1 MDSVQVHVVLTEVM
15 EFLIQENNVMTKMWL
30 MEMDAVVL
38 DKWTQVILVV
48 DSVQVHALLT
58 EVMEFLIQESNEMIK
73 ILLMG
78 MAAVIPDRSRL
89 DTLEVDLVLAPELL
103 IEEMGY
109 KKSEKLEMTLILI
122 MVMGVITC
130 VKLNLIMNV
139 LELDQLLVILFVV
152 TVLLIQVKNVMM
164 ET

>member
-1 MDSVQVHVVLTEVM
+1 M
-15 EFLIQENNVMTKMWL
+15 
-30 MEMDAVVL
+30 
-38 DKWTQVILVV
+38 

-89 DTLEVDLVLAPELL
+89 DTLEVALVLAPELL